1 MTDEVD
7 LAVAISVPEVDGE
20 DEEGDVD
27 FTGMVSAVFVMIRG
41 WSYFGCTSWRVS
53 ASSTMSLT
61 HGGGVMGRRSC
72 RRLVEARSMGPHGTY
87 FVAKAT
93 HPGANRLLDDFQR
106 VDAPVK
112 GGGKL
117 ARSPRRRRR
126 SGRQDMLHAIGGMG
140 QVGREIGKIRGELV
154 RALWRKIHC
163 GGGSE

>member
-1 MTDEVD
+1 
-7 LAVAISVPEVDGE
+7 
-20 DEEGDVD
+20 
-27 FTGMVSAVFVMIRG
+27 
-41 WSYFGCTSWRVS
+41 
-53 ASSTMSLT
+53 
-61 HGGGVMGRRSC
+61 
-72 RRLVEARSMGPHGTY
+72 MGPHGTY